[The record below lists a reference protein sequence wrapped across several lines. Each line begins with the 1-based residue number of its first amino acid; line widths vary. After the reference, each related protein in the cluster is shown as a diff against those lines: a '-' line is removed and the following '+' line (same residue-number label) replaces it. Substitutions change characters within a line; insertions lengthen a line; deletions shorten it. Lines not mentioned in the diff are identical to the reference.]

1 MIYTS
6 HVFLTL
12 SCVIVHTDSIIF
24 GFTVRPKRVIY
35 GVMSFF
41 PGGITRSAL
50 LFRVKLLVLQ
60 IWGSWRDF
68 PFFCIFKW
76 GLIRK
81 WMIRC
86 TFRIC
91 LIIWNCFL
99 RFQEMTPIA
108 SINSTVWCFNRIWSV
123 IVFFHYDS
131 WFPSFVMLLNSC
143 RVPYTEWSLC
153 FWTLIIIFLLLLFST
168 VNAFFDL
175 FSRGCFG

>member
-12 SCVIVHTDSIIF
+12 SCVIVHIDSIIF
-24 GFTVRPKRVIY
+24 WFHCTTKMRNIWRHVILPWWYNWISIIIPCENACFTNLRPLKGF
-35 GVMSFF
+35 S
-41 PGGITRSAL
+41 
-50 LFRVKLLVLQ
+50 
-60 IWGSWRDF
+60 
-68 PFFCIFKW
+68 FFCIFKW

-108 SINSTVWCFNRIWSV
+108 SINSTAWCFNRIWSV

-131 WFPSFVMLLNSC
+131 WFPSFCHVVEFLPCLLYWVKS
-143 RVPYTEWSLC
+143 V
-153 FWTLIIIFLLLLFST
+153 FLNLYHNISFA
-168 VNAFFDL
+168 VV
-175 FSRGCFG
+175 